1 MAAELHPSPHAAFA
15 RGQLLQQQNRIDDAI
30 SCYKQALDIDGN
42 HAPSFMMLALC
53 WTESPDTTAQAVDAA
68 RRAIALEPEDAFARS
83 VLALALNANAKD
95 GQTAAMKAALLEAQE
110 AVGLDPTSDFSHAV
124 VARMHL
130 RLRDYPKAEEA
141 ARLALAFNTENTMA
155 TEVLSA
161 ALLLQRKD
169 EDNKHLIAYQLERD
183 ADDDSAHNSSGWQAL
198 MEGDHVRANQHFLE
212 ALRLNA
218 MNESAR
224 MGLVESFRA
233 RSWPYRLQLR
243 FSHFMNQFTEG
254 KQTAIMLGGFVAY
267 RILTSVLKGVS
278 PLLASLVIA
287 AWLVFALWSH
297 LARGFGSAFMVMD
310 RFARQA
316 LQPAEYW
323 EGVVVGGLIFASLSS
338 FVLGFAWGMP
348 SEGGSAALTLIL
360 AAVVN
365 AAAFTNDHWIG
376 RRIYAAAAVVC
387 GILAL
392 YVTADAFGHLG
403 LPYAASL
410 GVFTL
415 ITSIVFTWLRSL
427 RVLYR

>member
-1 MAAELHPSPHAAFA
+1 MAAELHPTPDAAFA
-15 RGQLLQQQNRIDDAI
+15 RGQLLQQQNRLADAI
-30 SCYKQALDIDGN
+30 ACYKQALDIDGN

-95 GQTAAMKAALLEAQE
+95 GQTAAIKLALVEAQE

-124 VARMHL
+124 VARLHL

-141 ARLALAFNTENTMA
+141 ARMALAFNTENSMA

-169 EDNKHLIAYQLERD
+169 EDHRHLVGYQLERD
-183 ADDDSAHNSSGWQAL
+183 AEDDSAHNSAGWQAL
-198 MEGDHVRANQHFLE
+198 MGGDHKKANEHFLE

-243 FSHFMNQFTEG
+243 FAHFMNQFTEG

-267 RILTSVLKGVS
+267 RILTSVLQGVS
-278 PLLASLVIA
+278 PLLTSLVIA
-287 AWLVFALWSH
+287 AWLVFVLWSH

-310 RFARQA
+310 RFARLA

-323 EGVVVGGLIFASLSS
+323 EGVVVGGLIFASVSS
-338 FVLGFAWGMP
+338 FALGFVWGMP
-348 SEGGSAALTLIL
+348 AEGGSAALTLIL

-392 YVTADAFGHLG
+392 YVTADAFGHLD

-410 GVFTL
+410 SVFTM
-415 ITSIVFTWLRSL
+415 ITGIVFTWLRSL
-427 RVLYR
+427 NVLYR